1 MLETNNYTDSARPV
15 GNSFFFTEPDK
26 ILQRPDQAFGPFGET
41 EEEKSQN
48 FRLTSMFDVIQEG
61 GTAKAFAICSGQILV
76 QPHPDP
82 NRINAIIKPLDQPFN
97 GLNVKYF
104 IYRGLLKSDFIE
116 WDENFSDWM
125 IKSSSNSSI
134 TPLITRL
141 NIEFSNLQNPLDI
154 GFLASYIG
162 YSEHEDIGQIT
173 LDDLFMRRAN
183 LANLT
188 DQSSYQ
194 APLIIQ
200 GEYFGNYCFS
210 ECGIEIVID
219 YYGEDLDIFKLDIN
233 FARNQS
239 SAISLNGVQNPYNLQ
254 LLRESVKQFIDIT
267 AYYGL
272 HIDNGEI
279 KLSTQQDPYTGISIP
294 QFLDPFQTKRKWYLY
309 IGSNHNR
316 HYGFYDLIFA
326 DSDAAHNCKLD
337 ISNTGIVEQRF
348 ESFGWPLLIIDII
361 QDDYNEFGLDLQ
373 LKVSK
378 DMSYNLFCHLG
389 IIVMPIMSDTLN
401 HINLGNSKDDE
412 GNYSHYT
419 NQFKLLSR
427 QRTEEGAYQWSTISM
442 LEFDGYQRNTPI
454 EPYDGLVSDTY
465 NTPFGVDFKIIDCQG
480 LIDSTA
486 NFRFVNDAF
495 HGYYTFRDDLFT
507 CGKGSLLIDSNYLT
521 RGNIDNELL
530 RVTYLIQPRRKSG
543 ENGVISTPGVENIFG
558 EILYDIVA
566 GNSLKSEFL
575 TLEYLDFVSFNHE
588 DEPLFG
594 AVVRRNGQGTSLG
607 TSLGLTMNEN
617 QHLLFLV
624 PSEFLNARITLIRIN
639 SMNSFEKATNGT
651 VYYKYIAGFI
661 GESAEGKLKLSIP
674 EQSVEFYSLDNYFY
688 FTKNYSSGLSE
699 LNSLTTENIFEL

>member
-219 YYGEDLDIFKLDIN
+219 YYGED
-233 FARNQS
+233 
-239 SAISLNGVQNPYNLQ
+239 
-254 LLRESVKQFIDIT
+254 
-267 AYYGL
+267 
-272 HIDNGEI
+272 
-279 KLSTQQDPYTGISIP
+279 
-294 QFLDPFQTKRKWYLY
+294 
-309 IGSNHNR
+309 
-316 HYGFYDLIFA
+316 
-326 DSDAAHNCKLD
+326 
-337 ISNTGIVEQRF
+337 
-348 ESFGWPLLIIDII
+348 
-361 QDDYNEFGLDLQ
+361 
-373 LKVSK
+373 
-378 DMSYNLFCHLG
+378 
-389 IIVMPIMSDTLN
+389 
-401 HINLGNSKDDE
+401 
-412 GNYSHYT
+412 
-419 NQFKLLSR
+419 
-427 QRTEEGAYQWSTISM
+427 
-442 LEFDGYQRNTPI
+442 
-454 EPYDGLVSDTY
+454 
-465 NTPFGVDFKIIDCQG
+465 
-480 LIDSTA
+480 
-486 NFRFVNDAF
+486 
-495 HGYYTFRDDLFT
+495 
-507 CGKGSLLIDSNYLT
+507 
-521 RGNIDNELL
+521 
-530 RVTYLIQPRRKSG
+530 
-543 ENGVISTPGVENIFG
+543 
-558 EILYDIVA
+558 
-566 GNSLKSEFL
+566 
-575 TLEYLDFVSFNHE
+575 
-588 DEPLFG
+588 
-594 AVVRRNGQGTSLG
+594 
-607 TSLGLTMNEN
+607 
-617 QHLLFLV
+617 
-624 PSEFLNARITLIRIN
+624 
-639 SMNSFEKATNGT
+639 
-651 VYYKYIAGFI
+651 
-661 GESAEGKLKLSIP
+661 
-674 EQSVEFYSLDNYFY
+674 
-688 FTKNYSSGLSE
+688 
-699 LNSLTTENIFEL
+699 